1 MIFHLQYTINEY
13 RKIIKKEF
21 IIMNNNFIKKQI
33 LESIKTKEAII
44 ENGLNYIEAAAEV
57 LIESVNASCKIL
69 WCGNGGSAADAQ
81 HLATELM
88 GGMSDH
94 DRMPI
99 PSIALTTDSSFITA
113 WSNDLDFESIFSRQ
127 IQGLGNEGDVLIGI
141 STSGNSKNV
150 ISAIKLANFN
160 KLKTIVLTGKSGG
173 KIDGLADITIK
184 VPSDDTQRIQEAHIM
199 IGQILC
205 DQVEKSILEN

>member
-1 MIFHLQYTINEY
+1 MMKEN
-13 RKIIKKEF
+13 IK
-21 IIMNNNFIKKQI
+21 NQI
-33 LESIKTKEAII
+33 LESAKIKNKMVKNSLESI
-44 ENGLNYIEAAAEV
+44 EKAAEL
-57 LIESVNASCKIL
+57 LIGSINAGGKIL

-113 WSNDLDFESIFSRQ
+113 WSNDTDFDSIFSRQ
-127 IQGLGNEGDVLIGI
+127 VQGLGEEGDVLIGI
-141 STSGNSKNV
+141 STSGNSENV
-150 ISAIKLANFN
+150 INALKQAKYKN
-160 KLKTIVLTGKSGG
+160 LKTIAFAGKTGGSL
-173 KIDGLADITIK
+173 DGIADITIK
-184 VPSDDTQRIQEAHIM
+184 VPSDNTQRIQESHIM

-205 DQVEKSILEN
+205 SLIELSILK

>member
-1 MIFHLQYTINEY
+1 MMKEN
-13 RKIIKKEF
+13 IK
-21 IIMNNNFIKKQI
+21 NQI
-33 LESIKTKEAII
+33 LESTKIKNEMVK
-44 ENGLNYIEAAAEV
+44 NGLESIEKAAQL
-57 LIESVNASCKIL
+57 LIESIKDGGKIL

-113 WSNDLDFESIFSRQ
+113 WPNDTDFDSIFSRQ
-127 IQGLGNEGDVLIGI
+127 VQGLGEEGDVLVGI
-141 STSGNSKNV
+141 STSGNSENIINALKQ
-150 ISAIKLANFN
+150 AKFK
-160 KLKTIVLTGKSGG
+160 KLKTIAFSGKTGGNL
-173 KIDGLADITIK
+173 DGIADVTIK
-184 VPSDDTQRIQEAHIM
+184 VPSDNTQRIQESHIM

-205 DQVEKSILEN
+205 SLIELSILK

>member
-1 MIFHLQYTINEY
+1 MMKEN
-13 RKIIKKEF
+13 IK
-21 IIMNNNFIKKQI
+21 NQI
-33 LESIKTKEAII
+33 LESAKIKKEMVKIGVESI
-44 ENGLNYIEAAAEV
+44 EKAAEL
-57 LIESVNASCKIL
+57 LIESIKTGGKIL

-113 WSNDLDFESIFSRQ
+113 WSNDTDFDSIFSRQ
-127 IQGLGNEGDVLIGI
+127 VQGLGEEGDVLVGI
-141 STSGNSKNV
+141 STSGNSENV
-150 ISAIKLANFN
+150 INALKQAKYK
-160 KLKTIVLTGKSGG
+160 KLKTIAFAGKTGGSL
-173 KIDGLADITIK
+173 DGIADITIK
-184 VPSDDTQRIQEAHIM
+184 VPSDNTQRIQESHIM

-205 DQVEKSILEN
+205 SLIELSILKQ

>member
-1 MIFHLQYTINEY
+1 MMKEN
-13 RKIIKKEF
+13 IK
-21 IIMNNNFIKKQI
+21 NQI
-33 LESIKTKEAII
+33 LESAKIKKEMVKIGVESI
-44 ENGLNYIEAAAEV
+44 EKAAEL
-57 LIESVNASCKIL
+57 LIESIKAGGKIL

-113 WSNDLDFESIFSRQ
+113 WSNDTDFDSIFSRQ
-127 IQGLGNEGDVLIGI
+127 VQGLGEKGDVLVGI
-141 STSGNSKNV
+141 STSGNSENV
-150 ISAIKLANFN
+150 INALKQAKYKN
-160 KLKTIVLTGKSGG
+160 LKTIAFAGKTGGSL
-173 KIDGLADITIK
+173 DGIADITIK
-184 VPSDDTQRIQEAHIM
+184 VPSDNTQRIQESHIM

-205 DQVEKSILEN
+205 SLIELSILKQ

>member
-1 MIFHLQYTINEY
+1 MIRENIKNQILDSAKIKNEMVKNGVESIEKAAELLIGSINAGG
-13 RKIIKKEF
+13 KII
-21 IIMNNNFIKKQI
+21 
-33 LESIKTKEAII
+33 
-44 ENGLNYIEAAAEV
+44 
-57 LIESVNASCKIL
+57 

-113 WSNDLDFESIFSRQ
+113 WSNDTGFDSIFSRQ
-127 IQGLGNEGDVLIGI
+127 VQGLGAEGDVLIGI
-141 STSGNSKNV
+141 STSGNSENV
-150 ISAIKLANFN
+150 INALKQAKYKN
-160 KLKTIVLTGKSGG
+160 LKTIAFAGKTGGSL
-173 KIDGLADITIK
+173 DGIADITIK
-184 VPSDDTQRIQEAHIM
+184 VPSDNTQRIQESHIM

-205 DQVEKSILEN
+205 SLIELSILQ

>member
-1 MIFHLQYTINEY
+1 M
-13 RKIIKKEF
+13 KEK
-21 IIMNNNFIKKQI
+21 MMKENIKKQI
-33 LESIKTKEAII
+33 LESAKIKNEMAQTGVESI
-44 ENGLNYIEAAAEV
+44 ERAAEFF
-57 LIESVNASCKIL
+57 IDSIKAGGKIL

-113 WSNDLDFESIFSRQ
+113 WSNDTDFESIFSRQ
-127 IQGLGNEGDVLIGI
+127 IQGLGKEGDVLVGI
-141 STSGNSKNV
+141 STSGNSKN
-150 ISAIKLANFN
+150 IINAIKQAKYK
-160 KLKTIVLTGKSGG
+160 KLSTIAFTGKSGG
-173 KIDGLADITIK
+173 NLDGIADITLK
-184 VPSDDTQRIQEAHIM
+184 VPSGNTQRIQESHIM

-205 DQVEKSILEN
+205 SIVELYIMKK

>member
-1 MIFHLQYTINEY
+1 MIKEN
-13 RKIIKKEF
+13 IK
-21 IIMNNNFIKKQI
+21 NQI
-33 LESIKTKEAII
+33 LESAKIKNEMVKNGVESI
-44 ENGLNYIEAAAEV
+44 EKAAQL
-57 LIESVNASCKIL
+57 LIESIKDGGKIL

-113 WSNDLDFESIFSRQ
+113 WSNDTEFDSIFSRQ
-127 IQGLGNEGDVLIGI
+127 VQGLGEKGDVLVGI
-141 STSGNSKNV
+141 STSGNSENV
-150 ISAIKLANFN
+150 INALKQAKFK
-160 KLKTIVLTGKSGG
+160 KLKTIAFAGKTGGSL
-173 KIDGLADITIK
+173 DGIADITIK
-184 VPSDDTQRIQEAHIM
+184 VPSNNTQRIQESHIM

-205 DQVEKSILEN
+205 SLIELSILK

>member
-1 MIFHLQYTINEY
+1 MMKEN
-13 RKIIKKEF
+13 IK
-21 IIMNNNFIKKQI
+21 NQI
-33 LESIKTKEAII
+33 LESAKIKKEMVNIGVESI
-44 ENGLNYIEAAAEV
+44 EKAAEL
-57 LIESVNASCKIL
+57 LIESIKAGGKIL

-113 WSNDLDFESIFSRQ
+113 WSNDTDFDSIFSRQ
-127 IQGLGNEGDVLIGI
+127 IQGLGEEGDVLVGI
-141 STSGNSKNV
+141 STSGNSENIINALKQAKYKN
-150 ISAIKLANFN
+150 
-160 KLKTIVLTGKSGG
+160 LKTIAFAGKTGGSL
-173 KIDGLADITIK
+173 DGIADITIK
-184 VPSDDTQRIQEAHIM
+184 VPSDNTQRIQESHIM

-205 DQVEKSILEN
+205 SLIELSILKQ

>member
-1 MIFHLQYTINEY
+1 MMREN
-13 RKIIKKEF
+13 IK
-21 IIMNNNFIKKQI
+21 NQI
-33 LESIKTKEAII
+33 LDSAKIKNEMVKNGVESIEK
-44 ENGLNYIEAAAEV
+44 AAEL
-57 LIESVNASCKIL
+57 LIGSINGGGKIL

-113 WSNDLDFESIFSRQ
+113 WSNDTDFDSIFSRQ
-127 IQGLGNEGDVLIGI
+127 VQGLGEEGDVLVGI
-141 STSGNSKNV
+141 STSGNSENV
-150 ISAIKLANFN
+150 INALKQAKYKN
-160 KLKTIVLTGKSGG
+160 LKTIAFTGKTGG
-173 KIDGLADITIK
+173 SLDGIADITIK
-184 VPSDDTQRIQEAHIM
+184 VPSDNTQRIQESHIM

-205 DQVEKSILEN
+205 SLIELSILK